1 MVAIHSAVVA
11 LLPLIPSALGQTC
24 TNIAPVNA
32 ATFAPGYEGR
42 VVVNGL
48 KGPRG
53 LIFDIQG
60 NLLTSEQSAYG
71 VRYIQLTDN
80 GGTNICV
87 KSQKQLIA
95 DSSLNHGI
103 ALSANGKKLF
113 ASSKSTVYSWDYD
126 GSTGTVSNKKTVI
139 TGMSTSGHAM
149 TARTLLVPKSQP
161 NILLVQ
167 VGSNGNLDT
176 GAAQPS
182 SGRSQI
188 RIFKLADID
197 AGPKAYT
204 TGEILGYGIRNN
216 VGIAEDPHG
225 GIFSVNNGMDDM
237 TVSGKDVHNT
247 NPCEELNYH
256 GRINDTS
263 SAERG
268 KSYGYPT
275 CHSIFDPSVLPSPF
289 NTQFKVGDTITNGA
303 SSAAC
308 TRVAPKLCFPA
319 HTAPLDLKF
328 NAAGSAAYVTF
339 HGSWNRNPPDGYR
352 LSRVAWNP
360 QTGQP
365 VANVTSGAGAAE
377 NIMVNANNNA
387 GCPNR
392 CFRPAGLAWS
402 PSGKLF
408 LSSDTTNEIWV
419 IGGAN

>member
-1 MVAIHSAVVA
+1 MVAIHSVVVA
-11 LLPLIPSALGQTC
+11 LLPFIPSALGQACVT
-24 TNIAPVNA
+24 IAPVNA
-32 ATFAPGYEGR
+32 ATFASGYEGR
-42 VVVNGL
+42 VVMNGL

-53 LIFDIQG
+53 LIFDNQG

-103 ALSANGKKLF
+103 ALSTNGKKLF

-139 TGMSTSGHAM
+139 TGMSTSGHS
-149 TARTLLVPKSQP
+149 TRTLLVPKAQP

-167 VGSNGNLDT
+167 VGSNANLDT
-176 GAAQPS
+176 GAAQSS

-188 RIFKLADID
+188 RKFKLADID
-197 AGPKAYT
+197 ANPKAYT
-204 TGEILGYGIRNN
+204 TGELLGYGIRNN

-237 TVSGKDVHNT
+237 TVNGKDVHNT

-263 SAERG
+263 SAELG

-275 CHSIFDPSVLPSPF
+275 CHSIYDPSVLPSPF

-328 NAAGSAAYVTF
+328 NAAGSAAYVAF
-339 HGSWNRNPPDGYR
+339 HGSWDRTPPDGYR

-365 VANVTSGAGAAE
+365 VANVTSGGGAAE

-387 GCPNR
+387 CPNK

-402 PSGKLF
+402 PNGKLF
-408 LSSDTTNEIWV
+408 LSSDATNEIWV
-419 IGGAN
+419 IGGAK